1 MVPSLT
7 HSQAL
12 PLPPGFNFAPSRAK
26 IPLLLP
32 AFGNT
37 RGPGTPEPAGI
48 GFVVFVPH
56 GFEPPLD
63 GVELIHEAVD
73 GRWFHSYLA
82 VPDAFMQRFVE
93 REQYIGQLE
102 LLGAVAVYYTLP
114 HLLRGRHV
122 VHYIDNAS
130 AMAALVKGY
139 SGAPDSARI
148 IHSFWALAT
157 GLRVVPW
164 FEWVASDANVADWP
178 SRGDCK
184 FAEAELRSEWCETEL
199 PDIDVWG
206 SVEEALA
213 RASAVSA
220 DDEARRPSRRRRR
233 SH

>member
-1 MVPSLT
+1 
-7 HSQAL
+7 
-12 PLPPGFNFAPSRAK
+12 
-26 IPLLLP
+26 LL
-32 AFGNT
+32 
-37 RGPGTPEPAGI
+37 R
-48 GFVVFVPH
+48 
-56 GFEPPLD
+56 
-63 GVELIHEAVD
+63 
-73 GRWFHSYLA
+73 
-82 VPDAFMQRFVE
+82 
-93 REQYIGQLE
+93 REQKSHFCFQPLE
-102 LLGAVAVYYTLP
+102 ILVV
-114 HLLRGRHV
+114 HRHV

-148 IHSFWALAT
+148 IHSFWVLAT